1 MAKPDALSHQHA
13 SSRLLQPTVKSHLAY
28 TLLSGLVLMVMYTLL
43 RVARLVYNREMIG
56 SIPASTFFEAR
67 VNGLKAEAGK
77 LPKA

>member
-1 MAKPDALSHQHA
+1 
-13 SSRLLQPTVKSHLAY
+13 
-28 TLLSGLVLMVMYTLL
+28 MVMYTLL